1 MLDPKTRQHISAILP
16 AYNEARN
23 IRTVL
28 EVLHKSDFLDE
39 IILVDDGSS
48 DETLLIMLEFVRQD
62 NRMHLLRHTRNEG
75 KGQAIFTGWK
85 AASGTV
91 LLLLD
96 SDLKNLT
103 PGHLRALLA
112 PVLDHRADMT
122 LGLFWG
128 GHIHTDLAHWGAP
141 FLTGQRALR
150 ARIMNHVSYEAAR
163 GYGFE
168 IALTVAASQYKY
180 STRIVP
186 MSGVWHPPSEF
197 HRGGW
202 NGVKWRAR
210 MYIQILRALWV
221 ATCERYPQVVEFFSS
236 ILKS

>member
-1 MLDPKTRQHISAILP
+1 MEEFSRKDDR
-16 AYNEARN
+16 
-23 IRTVL
+23 IRL
-28 EVLHKSDFLDE
+28 LH
-39 IILVDDGSS
+39 
-48 DETLLIMLEFVRQD
+48 
-62 NRMHLLRHTRNEG
+62 HTRNEG

-96 SDLKNLT
+96 ADLKNLT

-128 GHIHTDLAHWGAP
+128 GHIHTDLSHWGAP

-150 ARIMNHVSYEAAR
+150 TVIMKHVSYEAAH

-168 IALTVAASQYKY
+168 IALTVAASQNKY
-180 STRIVP
+180 RARIVP

-210 MYIQILRALWV
+210 MYAQILRALWV
-221 ATCERYPQVVEFFSS
+221 ATRERYPRVVEFFSS
-236 ILKS
+236 ILKP